1 MPQLEQLIR
10 KATKVA
16 ADADGKA
23 RKVQARAAA
32 GYLYAYQQA
41 KQQHSSTAAQQ
52 QQQQAHQ
59 CNIWHLPQCSSRR
72 STAVEAGVGLLKL
85 VWGTPVAAYTI
96 VGNS

>member
-1 MPQLEQLIR
+1 VPQLEQLIR

-41 KQQHSSTAAQQ
+41 KQQHSSSSSRHTSATYGTYPN
-52 QQQQAHQ
+52 AHQ
-59 CNIWHLPQCSSRR
+59 D
-72 STAVEAGVGLLKL
+72 ALLLWKL
-85 VWGTPVAAYTI
+85 VWGC
-96 VGNS
+96 

>member
-41 KQQHSSTAAQQ
+41 KQQHSSTAAAAAGTPVQHM
-52 QQQQAHQ
+52 APTPMLIKTLY
-59 CNIWHLPQCSSRR
+59 CCGSWCG
-72 STAVEAGVGLLKL
+72 AVEAGMGHSGCSL
-85 VWGTPVAAYTI
+85 YHC
-96 VGNS
+96 